1 MTKTELKKMAQ
12 KALKNEYGFAPALKD
27 IILLEVSWDGK
38 YIMFQVASKEYRFTS
53 NIEYVGKPI
62 KLYKD
67 LV

>member
-12 KALKNEYGFAPALKD
+12 KALKNEYGFEPALKD
-27 IILLEVSWDGK
+27 IILLEASWDGK
-38 YIMFQVASKEYRFTS
+38 YIMFQVGSKEYRFTS
-53 NIEYVGKPI
+53 NIEYVGQPI